1 MNRVLPL
8 SALIAG
14 CLIQQGLAA
23 APQSLDLN
31 PGSHIA
37 LVGSA
42 LADRMQH
49 DGHFET
55 LLYAQFPKQNIVV
68 RNLAVSGDEVAIR
81 HRSENFGSPDEWLKK
96 VGADVILAFFGFNES
111 FKGPEGVAAFKTNLD
126 RWVKET
132 QAKNYSGKGGPR
144 LVLVSPVGAERH
156 KDPNFPDPAPLNAN
170 LKLYTEAMAEVA
182 KANDVQFVDLFDPS
196 RKLYADAA
204 KKGQSLTI
212 NGFLLSEAG
221 DRAIAPVLFQS
232 LFGKT
237 APGGNRERLRAAINE
252 KNAQWHARYRTVDG
266 YNVYGGRSA
275 LAYQAEKGAFI
286 SDRNA
291 PSPYISNYK
300 VMQEEMSVRDTL
312 TANRDKR
319 VWGVAQGENP
329 EIDDSNLPKVTPVP
343 SNKPGSNPDGSYTFL
358 TGEGAI
364 EKMSLHKGMKINLF
378 ASEEQFPELANPV
391 QMAWDTKNRLWI
403 AAWPNY
409 PERRPESKVGD
420 SLIVLEDT
428 DGDGKA
434 DKSTTFIGDLN
445 CPTGFQFYKDGV
457 LIVQAPDIWFVR
469 DTDGDGKADW
479 KERVLMGLDSADSHH
494 TANAVCLDPGGSI
507 YLSDGVFHRTQIE
520 TAKGPLRNDD
530 AGIFRFDPRTGSLE
544 TYIAYGFANP
554 HGKVFDYWGNDL
566 VTDATGNNT
575 YFAPAFSGHIDY
587 PAKHSGMNQFWDRP
601 SRPCPG
607 TGIISS
613 RHFPESMQGNFLNLN
628 VISFLGIYNVK
639 VTEDGSG
646 LKGETLP
653 DLVSSTDPNFRPI
666 AVSIGPDG
674 AIYFADWHKPLI
686 GHMQHHLRDP
696 NRDDTHGRVYRIT
709 YDGRPLLKPKK
720 IDGQSIEALLELLKE
735 PENGTRELAKIE
747 LGERDSAKVVAAVKR
762 WVQKLDPK
770 DPAYQHHVTE
780 ALWVHQWH
788 NIVDVDLLDRVLKS
802 PEPRAR
808 AAAARVLCYWR
819 DRVPG
824 ALARFALLAEDP
836 APRVRLEAV
845 RAASFYRDAEA
856 IPATD
861 VALAILKN
869 PTDYYLD
876 YCLRETLRQ
885 LQPWWRKAISEGKP
899 VAANNPAGIRYLI
912 KGVSTADLSKLSPTA
927 DVLEAFILRPDAT
940 DTDRANALTGLAKL
954 HGKTRVAELLSLL
967 DGPVKSDAVATAS
980 LARQLP
986 LQRAG
991 DLKSVAP
998 QLVVLSTQGSL
1009 PVLRQAAWASRA
1021 IADGGFD
1028 GGWAEASK
1036 SPGALTD
1043 LLQGILLLNDADF
1056 RAKAFDK
1063 VKPLLADAAQIATLV
1078 NAGGGKPAGDGRF
1091 VRIELPRQ
1099 GTLTLAEVE
1108 ILSDGKNIA
1117 KGGKATQSSTSN
1129 GGDASKAVDGRT
1141 DGAWERGTQTHSAEG
1156 EKNPWWEVDLG
1167 GARPID
1173 SIVVWNRTDGDLG
1186 RRLEGYTVTVLDGQ
1200 RREVFQQTG
1209 LSAPNPKGTV
1219 KVGGDPAGSLKRAAI
1234 AAAVSMNT
1242 QPEALFRM
1250 LTAFIERGDQ
1260 VPSAARALRALPPVT
1275 RPADVAGQAALALT
1289 RWAQGIPASDRTSQ
1303 DFIETLQ
1310 TAKDLAGYLPAAQ
1323 AAAVRKSLKD
1333 LGVEVFVIRT
1343 VREQM
1348 RYDLPRLV
1356 LEPGKPF
1363 EVILENDD
1371 FMPHNIVFVQPGTRE
1386 TVANAA
1392 STMKPEQLDGQGRA
1406 YLPSGK
1412 DVIAGSRLLE
1422 AGQRQTL
1429 KLTAPTAPG
1438 AYEYVCTFP
1447 GHWTLMWGTLVV
1459 TPDVEGYLAKNPVVK
1474 PTAPA
1479 PDKE

>member
-1 MNRVLPL
+1 MNRALPL
-8 SALIAG
+8 SALVAG
-14 CLIQQGLAA
+14 CLIQHCLAA

-37 LVGSA
+37 LVGNA

-49 DGHFET
+49 DGYFET

-68 RNLAVSGDEVAIR
+68 RNLAVAGDEVTIR

-96 VGADVILAFFGFNES
+96 VGADVILGFFGFNES
-111 FKGPEGVAAFKTNLD
+111 FKGPEGVATFKTNLD

-156 KDPNFPDPAPLNAN
+156 KDPNFQDPAPLNAN

-182 KANDVQFVDLFDPS
+182 KANDVQFVDLFNPS
-196 RKLYADAA
+196 LKLYADAA

-221 DRAIAPVLFQS
+221 DKAIAPILFQS
-232 LFGKT
+232 LFAKT

-286 SDRNA
+286 ADRNA
-291 PSPYISNYK
+291 PAPYISNYK

-343 SNKPGSNPDGSYTFL
+343 SNKPGSNADGSYTFL

-364 EKMSLHKGMKINLF
+364 EKMSLHAGMKINLF

-409 PERRPESKVGD
+409 PERRPESKIGD
-420 SLIVLEDT
+420 SLLVLEDT

-520 TAKGPLRNDD
+520 TAKGPVRNDD
-530 AGIFRFDPRTGSLE
+530 AAIFRFDPRTGSLE

-575 YFAPAFSGHIDY
+575 YYAPAFSGHIDY

-607 TGIISS
+607 TGILSS
-613 RHFPESMQGNFLNLN
+613 RHFPEAMQGNFLNLN
-628 VISFLGIYNVK
+628 VISFQGIYNVK
-639 VTEDGSG
+639 VTDDGSG

-653 DLVSSTDPNFRPI
+653 DLISATDPNFRPI
-666 AVSIGPDG
+666 AISVGPDG
-674 AIYFADWHKPLI
+674 ALYFADWHKPLI

-720 IDGQSIEALLELLKE
+720 IDGQSIDSLLELLKE

-770 DPAYQHHVTE
+770 DPAYEHHVTE

-788 NIVDVDLLDRVLKS
+788 NIVDVELLDRVLKS

-824 ALARFALLAEDP
+824 ALARFGQLAED
-836 APRVRLEAV
+836 ASPRVRLEAV

-927 DVLEAFILRPDAT
+927 DVLEAIILRPDAT

-954 HGKTRVAELLSLL
+954 HGKTRVAELLALL
-967 DGPVKSDAVATAS
+967 DGSAKADAVAAAS

-986 LQRAG
+986 LQPAG
-991 DLKSVAP
+991 DLKSVSP
-998 QLVVLSTQGSL
+998 QLVTLSAQGSL

-1021 IADGGFD
+1021 LADGGFD
-1028 GGWAEASK
+1028 GVWTEASK
-1036 SPGALTD
+1036 SPGTLTD
-1043 LLQGILLLNDADF
+1043 LLQGSLLLNDADF

-1063 VKPLLADAAQIATLV
+1063 VKPLLADPNQIASLV
-1078 NAGGGKPAGDGRF
+1078 ARTGGKPAGDGRF

-1099 GTLTLAEVE
+1099 GTLTLAEVQV
-1108 ILSDGKNIA
+1108 LSDGKNIA
-1117 KGGKATQSSTSN
+1117 PAGKATQSSTSN
-1129 GGDASKAVDGRT
+1129 GGDASKAIDGRT
-1141 DGAWERGTQTHSAEG
+1141 DGAWERGTQTHSAEN

-1167 GARPID
+1167 GSRPID
-1173 SIVVWNRTDGDLG
+1173 TVVVWNRTDANLG

-1209 LSAPNPKGTV
+1209 LPMPDPKGIV
-1219 KVGGDPAGSLKRAAI
+1219 KVGGDPAGSLKRASI

-1242 QPEALFRM
+1242 QPEVLFRL

-1260 VPSAARALRALPPVT
+1260 VPAAARALRALPLVT

-1356 LEPGKPF
+1356 VEPGKPF

-1371 FMPHNIVFVQPGTRE
+1371 FMPHNLVFVQPGTRE
-1386 TVANAA
+1386 AVANAA
-1392 STMKPEQLDGQGRA
+1392 STMKPDQLDSQGRA
-1406 YLPSGK
+1406 YLPSSK
-1412 DVIAGSRLLE
+1412 DVIAASRLLE

-1429 KLTAPTAPG
+1429 KLTAPTTPG

-1459 TPDVEGYLAKNPVVK
+1459 TSDVEGYLEKNPVVK
-1474 PTAPA
+1474 PTTPA
-1479 PDKE
+1479 PEKE